1 MSNFGTRTLL
11 LGLFGHSPVF
21 SHDAYG
27 DSYNERCRSGR
38 ASPCNSGMLRF
49 LRCGGGIGLIIG
61 FTFIPE
67 ATKGQV
73 QNGAPSKDGI
83 PSTDDPSFVS
93 PDVASD

>member
-1 MSNFGTRTLL
+1 
-11 LGLFGHSPVF
+11 
-21 SHDAYG
+21 
-27 DSYNERCRSGR
+27 
-38 ASPCNSGMLRF
+38 MLRF
-49 LRCGGGIGLIIG
+49 LRGGGGIGLIIG

-93 PDVASD
+93 PDVASDWSTPKSQSFLPGVTERPGAIPCKS

>member
-1 MSNFGTRTLL
+1 
-11 LGLFGHSPVF
+11 
-21 SHDAYG
+21 
-27 DSYNERCRSGR
+27 
-38 ASPCNSGMLRF
+38 MLRF